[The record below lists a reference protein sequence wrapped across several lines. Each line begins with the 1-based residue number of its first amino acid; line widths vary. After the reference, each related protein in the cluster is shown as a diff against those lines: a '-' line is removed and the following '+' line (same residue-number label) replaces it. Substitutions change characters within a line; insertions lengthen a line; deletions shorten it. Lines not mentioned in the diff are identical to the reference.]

1 MKYMLL
7 IWGNEAKW
15 NSLSPEEFAVL
26 VKETDVHNTE
36 LFASGEMIGA
46 YGVNQ
51 ETEAKVVSVKD
62 GVRIVTDGPYLE
74 AKEYIGSFSI
84 IDVDSY
90 ERALEVA
97 ASNPASRMGGIE
109 VVPMMHEAGNEM

>member
-15 NSLSPEEFAVL
+15 NSISPEEFGVL
-26 VKETDVHNTE
+26 VKETDALNAE

-46 YGVNQ
+46 YGVNH
-51 ETEAKVVSVKD
+51 ETEAKFVTVED
-62 GVRIVTDGPYLE
+62 GVRTVTDGPYLE

-90 ERALEVA
+90 ERALEIA
-97 ASNPASRMGGIE
+97 ALNPSSRIGGIE
-109 VVPMMHEAGNEM
+109 IVPMMHEAAHEM